1 MIDLHNGTLA
11 QLPATVSR
19 FRYDRARLVPGIV
32 HLSVGN
38 FHRAHQAW
46 YLDQLFE
53 VPGAE
58 TWALCGVGLLDD
70 EPERVKATAFPG
82 QDALYTLTLCPP
94 DAPTT
99 HQVIG
104 SIVEYLFA
112 PADPDR
118 VRERMAAPEIRIV
131 SMTITEGG
139 YNQDKRTGAYRLD
152 APGTMAEL
160 ATPAAPRSAFG
171 FIVEALRRRRDRELA
186 PFTVLSCDNLRNN
199 GEVAKSG
206 VLTHARALDPDLA
219 AWIEA
224 HVAFPSSMVDR
235 ITPATL
241 RADAERINAAT
252 GVADL
257 LPVFAEDFSQWVIED
272 RFCNGRPPLERVGAQ
287 MVDDVHPYEL
297 AKVRML
303 NGSHMLIGYAGQL
316 AGFKR
321 VDEAMR
327 EPLIRTL
334 VERYMTA
341 DVIPLLAPPP
351 GMELGPYRDK
361 LVSRFANPSIGD
373 QTARLSGD
381 SAAKLPVYILPTLHE
396 LFERGAS
403 HRHLAFAIAAFFR
416 YLGGVDDRGETYKPF
431 EPNLEPADLA
441 LALDP
446 DPRAAFRMSVL
457 QGFGI
462 EQQVGFQDDVVRFR
476 AAIAERGTLAVLA
489 ELLGS

>member
-1 MIDLHNGTLA
+1 MIDLNNTTLS
-11 QLPATVSR
+11 QLPAGVRR
-19 FRYDRARLVPGIV
+19 FGYDRAALVPGIV

-46 YLDQLFE
+46 YLDRLFE
-53 VPGAE
+53 QPGSE
-58 TWALCGVGLLDD
+58 GWALCGVGLIDD
-70 EPERVKATAFPG
+70 EGERLKAAAFPK
-82 QDALYTLTLCPP
+82 QDDLYTLTLCPP
-94 DAPTT
+94 AAATT

-104 SIVEYLFA
+104 SIVEYHFA
-112 PADPDR
+112 PPNPD
-118 VRERMAAPEIRIV
+118 VVLERMADPAIRIV

-152 APGTMAEL
+152 APTTVAEL
-160 ATPAAPRSAFG
+160 ATPLAPRSAFG
-171 FIVEALRRRRDRELA
+171 FIVEALRRRRDREIA

-199 GEVAKSG
+199 GDVAKSA
-206 VLTHARALDPDLA
+206 VLTHARSLDPELA
-219 AWIEA
+219 SWIEA

-241 RADAERINAAT
+241 RADADRINAAT
-252 GVADL
+252 GVADQ
-257 LPVFAEDFSQWVIED
+257 LPIFAEDFAQWVIED

-327 EPLIRTL
+327 EPLIRQL
-334 VERYMTA
+334 VERFMTA

-351 GMELGPYRDK
+351 GMELGPYRDM
-361 LVSRFANPSIGD
+361 LVARFANPSIGD

-381 SAAKLPVYILPTLHE
+381 SIAKLPVYILPTLHE
-396 LFERGAS
+396 LFERGAD
-403 HRHLAFAIAAFFR
+403 HGRLAFAIAAFLH
-416 YLGGVDDRGETYKPF
+416 YLGGVDDQGASYKPF

-441 LALDP
+441 LANDP
-446 DPRAAFRMSVL
+446 DPQAAFRMSVL

-462 EQQVGFQDDVVRFR
+462 EAQEGFRDDVVRTR
-476 AAIAERGTLAVLA
+476 AAIAARGTLAVLA
-489 ELLGS
+489 ELLGA

>member
-1 MIDLHNGTLA
+1 MIELNSGTFA
-11 QLPATVSR
+11 QLPAALAR
-19 FRYDRARLVPGIV
+19 FRYDRTQLVPGIV

-46 YLDQLFE
+46 YLDRLFE
-53 VPGAE
+53 EPGAE

-70 EPERVKATAFPG
+70 EPERIKATAFPR
-82 QDALYTLTLCPP
+82 QDNLYTLTLCPP

-104 SIVEYLFA
+104 SIVDYLFA
-112 PADPDR
+112 PADPDL
-118 VRERMAAPEIRIV
+118 VLERMAEPTIRIV

-152 APGTMAEL
+152 APATVAEL
-160 ATPAAPRSAFG
+160 ATPGAPRSAFG
-171 FIVEALRRRRDRELA
+171 FIVEALRRRRDREIPA
-186 PFTVLSCDNLRNN
+186 FTVLSCDNLRNN

-206 VLTHARALDPDLA
+206 VLAHARALDHDLA

-235 ITPATL
+235 ITPATQ

-257 LPVFAEDFSQWVIED
+257 LPIFAEDFSQWVIED

-327 EPLIRTL
+327 EPLIRAL

-351 GMELGPYRDK
+351 GMELGAYRDE

-381 SAAKLPVYILPTLHE
+381 SIGKLPVYILPTLHE
-396 LFERGAS
+396 IFERGAD
-403 HRHLAFAIAAFFR
+403 HRHLAFALAAFLR
-416 YLGGVDDRGETYKPF
+416 YLAGVDDRGDSYKPF

-446 DPRAAFRMSVL
+446 DPRAAFGMSVL
-457 QGFGI
+457 RGFGI
-462 EQQVGFQDDVVRFR
+462 EGQRGFQDDVVQFR
-476 AAIAERGTLAVLA
+476 AALAAHGTLAVLA
-489 ELLGS
+489 TLLGR